1 MGEEIMSIGR
11 AQTISKVMSRGAV
24 NQKSML
30 LLNAEVGEVGT
41 ITGIHTKDDNI
52 LKKVMAMG
60 VLPGMP
66 VKVIQKS
73 PSVVF
78 MVGNTTLAVDNIIAQ
93 CIEMHA

>member
-1 MGEEIMSIGR
+1 MSIGR
-11 AQTISKVMSRGAV
+11 AETISKVMSQVAV
-24 NQKSML
+24 NKNSML
-30 LLNAEVGEVGT
+30 LLDAEVGKGGT

-52 LKKVMAMG
+52 LKKIMAMG

-78 MVGNTTLAVDNIIAQ
+78 KVGNTTLAVDHNIAQ
-93 CIEMHA
+93 CIEILA

>member
-1 MGEEIMSIGR
+1 MGEDIMSIGR
-11 AQTISKVMSRGAV
+11 AQTIPKVMSRRAV
-24 NQKSML
+24 NKKSML